1 MSESVDELLKGI
13 ISSVRNSKSTVDALL
28 TEEEYPQI
36 IQELTKKTDHTNVEG
51 VSLLGLKNNA
61 VVSYL
66 NNVVLVVLSHLER
79 LEGEDV
85 DDIRDQVIKNS
96 IVQRVTIEK
105 GVKPLE
111 KKLNYQLD
119 KMVRA
124 YNRMEADE
132 EKMLTKTE
140 ESGSDDGSGSD
151 SDSED
156 DNLSYKP
163 DAAAL
168 AKMTSKPGRASK
180 SSGKEEVV
188 EAYKPPKIAAVAPPT
203 ATESNS
209 RTDKTRKLQS
219 MEEYLH
225 EQSDLPSVET
235 SIGSTIVDHGRGG
248 VKTDHDRKKE
258 MEVQNY
264 EESNFTRLPV
274 NQTKKNFKQKQR
286 DMANQYGGEDWSMF
300 NSGRSMDEGVKRK
313 KKANSV
319 WDRVK
324 KRK

>member
-13 ISSVRNSKSTVDALL
+13 ISSLRTTKSTIDSLSK
-28 TEEEYPQI
+28 EEEYPQI
-36 IQELTKKTDHTNVEG
+36 IQELVKKLDQKNVEG
-51 VSLLGLKNNA
+51 VSLLALKNNS

-66 NNVVLVVLSHLER
+66 NNVLLVVLSHLER
-79 LEGEDV
+79 LEGEEV
-85 DDIRDQVIKNS
+85 EDIRDQIIKNS
-96 IVQRVTIEK
+96 IVQRVNIEK

-119 KMVRA
+119 KMVRT

-132 EKMLTKTE
+132 EKIKKKSE
-140 ESGSDDGSGSD
+140 NDSGSDSD
-151 SDSED
+151 SNSDSED

-168 AKMTSKPGRASK
+168 AKMTNQSGRSTRPT
-180 SSGKEEVV
+180 SGKEEPV

-203 ATESNS
+203 STES
-209 RTDKTRKLQS
+209 TKADKTRKLQS

-225 EQSDLPSVET
+225 EQSDLPNVET

-274 NQTKKNFKQKQR
+274 NQTKKNYKQKQR

-313 KKANSV
+313 QKANSV